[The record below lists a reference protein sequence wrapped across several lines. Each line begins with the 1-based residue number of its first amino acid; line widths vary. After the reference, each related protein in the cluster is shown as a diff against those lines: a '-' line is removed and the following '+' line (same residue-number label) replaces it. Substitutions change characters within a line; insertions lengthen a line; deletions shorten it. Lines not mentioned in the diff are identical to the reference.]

1 MSQQFTKWDTII
13 NMMEETNVK
22 NQEIINYAKIE
33 KRREQLANGK
43 FWPNASNSSFLGVLQ
58 RIIDNGYNSS
68 LQLSKDEIISLTDY
82 RRINENAFKKI
93 YPFVVRN
100 FSSTEKKK
108 FRHRIYYF
116 LDREKRLE
124 YAKKYNKAKR
134 QNYISQIR
142 GVNESNM

>member
-1 MSQQFTKWDTII
+1 MSQQFDNKWDIII
-13 NMMEETNVK
+13 NYGE
-22 NQEIINYAKIE
+22 EIINYAKNE
-33 KRREQLANGK
+33 KRREQLANGN
-43 FWPNASNSSFLGVLQ
+43 FWPNASNTSFLGELQ
-58 RIIDNGYNSS
+58 RIIDKGYNSS

-100 FSSTEKKK
+100 FSSSEKKK

-116 LDREKRLE
+116 SDREKRLE
-124 YAKKYNKAKR
+124 NAKKYNKAKR

-142 GVNESNM
+142 GSNGSNM